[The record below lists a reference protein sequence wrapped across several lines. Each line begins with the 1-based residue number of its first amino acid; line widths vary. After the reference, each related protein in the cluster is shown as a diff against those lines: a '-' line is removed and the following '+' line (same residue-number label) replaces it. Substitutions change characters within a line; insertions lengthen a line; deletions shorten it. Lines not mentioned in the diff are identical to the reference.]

1 MIILAGTI
9 TCDPEK
15 MEEALTAIRPLME
28 ATQAEEGCID
38 YALSADSLVPGLIR
52 IYEEWETD
60 EALEVHRK
68 APHMADFQAQTS
80 SFGVSGMSLNHLSGA
95 TITKL
100 A

>member
-68 APHMADFQAQTS
+68 APHMADFQAQTA
-80 SFGVSGMSLNHLSGA
+80 SFGISGVSLNRFSDA
-95 TITKL
+95 TVTKL